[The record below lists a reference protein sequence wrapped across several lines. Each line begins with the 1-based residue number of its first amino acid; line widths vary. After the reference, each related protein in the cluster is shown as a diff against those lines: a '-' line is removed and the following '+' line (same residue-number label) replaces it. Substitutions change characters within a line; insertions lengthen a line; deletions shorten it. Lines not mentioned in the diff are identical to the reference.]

1 MLPNLYVL
9 PQIHVDLPALL
20 FPVTGHY
27 RRFGLVIGGDL
38 EIINASPHWEFEE
51 QPAVQKRTVW
61 CVYRIH
67 PQCNRRSEV
76 CFEPSFFSYFI
87 YLFVQ
92 TVGSQGMRDRGMV
105 NPLLEYAD
113 KNGIDT
119 ESLTLPESSS
129 RDHQSCFLR
138 TNFVPFQRR
147 GVCTPADQ
155 CAV

>member
-20 FPVTGHY
+20 FAVTGHY

-61 CVYRIH
+61 CVYRIR

-76 CFEPSFFSYFI
+76 CFEPGFFSILFI
-87 YLFVQ
+87 YSYKL
-92 TVGSQGMRDRGMV
+92 SDHRAC
-105 NPLLEYAD
+105 E
-113 KNGIDT
+113 T
-119 ESLTLPESSS
+119 EEW
-129 RDHQSCFLR
+129 
-138 TNFVPFQRR
+138 
-147 GVCTPADQ
+147 
-155 CAV
+155 

>member
-20 FPVTGHY
+20 FAVTGHY

-51 QPAVQKRTVW
+51 QPAVQKRTAW

-67 PQCNRRSEV
+67 PQCNMRSEV

-87 YLFVQ
+87 NLFVQ
-92 TVGSQGMRDRGMV
+92 TVGS
-105 NPLLEYAD
+105 
-113 KNGIDT
+113 
-119 ESLTLPESSS
+119 
-129 RDHQSCFLR
+129 
-138 TNFVPFQRR
+138 
-147 GVCTPADQ
+147 
-155 CAV
+155 